1 MPQTTRRPI
10 AWGPLLGA
18 LLVGAVGAGVI
29 AWHLHIQTIDRQ
41 VAATR
46 GGLKKLVL
54 SRGIPPNQDVM
65 DYLTARQQALERCLQ
80 TWVKLATAAPSAEAA
95 MADPQLYFQE
105 QLHDVQ
111 RTLERA
117 AAART
122 MPVPQQL
129 GFPKEL
135 PPSDTV
141 PRLLVQL
148 SLIKELAALIFEQG
162 VAGLSSFKI
171 EDPDTVPEDEGEV
184 VFLTRLPVRVRL
196 TSSLPQLLKILAAI
210 EGADPLIEL
219 RAIRLVTGA
228 TPNTLDA
235 ELTLA
240 RSLMVA
246 APEAD
251 STIEQPEPPAKA
263 LPKRTKRKS
272 AR

>member
-10 AWGPLLGA
+10 VWGPILGA

-29 AWHLHIQTIDRQ
+29 AWQLHLQTIDRQ
-41 VAATR
+41 VTATQ

-54 SRGIPPNQDVM
+54 SRGIPPNQAVM
-65 DYLTARQQALERCLQ
+65 DYLTARQQALEQRVQ
-80 TWVKLATAAPSAEAA
+80 SWVTLATAPAVAEAA
-95 MADPQLYFQE
+95 VADPQLYFQE
-105 QLHDVQ
+105 QLHEVQ

-148 SLIKELAALIFEQG
+148 SLIKELAGLLFEQG
-162 VAGLSSFKI
+162 LTGLSSFKI
-171 EDPDTVPEDEGEV
+171 EDPETVPGEEGEA

-210 EGADPLIEL
+210 EGTDPLIEL
-219 RAIRLVTGA
+219 RAVRLTTGTA
-228 TPNTLDA
+228 PNTLET

-240 RSLMVA
+240 RYLMVA
-246 APEAD
+246 ASEAATTPEEA
-251 STIEQPEPPAKA
+251 EPPALRKA
-263 LPKRTKRKS
+263 APKRKK